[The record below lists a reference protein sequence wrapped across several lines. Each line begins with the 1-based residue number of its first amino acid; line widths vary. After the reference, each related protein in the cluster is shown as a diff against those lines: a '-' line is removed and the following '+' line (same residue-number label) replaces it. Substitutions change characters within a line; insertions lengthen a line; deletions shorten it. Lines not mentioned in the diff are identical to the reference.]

1 MKFILLFIAVCLL
14 IYLNAN
20 FILFLF
26 KMKKPVGGQKKK
38 EEFDPK
44 AFEKNGLTEDE
55 VMEIKEAFDLFD
67 SDKSGEIDV
76 EELKNAL
83 KNLGIDA
90 KNQTLANMMADL
102 DKDKSGQIDFN
113 EFIDMMT
120 AKMSD
125 RDTREDLEKVFR
137 LFLGDDDKADKIA
150 IKHLKRV
157 ARELNENM
165 SDEELQEMIVRADL
179 NKDQGVDFEEFYT
192 IMTKKI

>member
-1 MKFILLFIAVCLL
+1 
-14 IYLNAN
+14 
-20 FILFLF
+20 
-26 KMKKPVGGQKKK
+26 
-38 EEFDPK
+38 
-44 AFEKNGLTEDE
+44 
-55 VMEIKEAFDLFD
+55 MEIKEAFDLFD
-67 SDKSGEIDV
+67 TDKSGEIDV

-137 LFLGDDDKADKIA
+137 LFLGDDDKADKIT

>member
-1 MKFILLFIAVCLL
+1 
-14 IYLNAN
+14 
-20 FILFLF
+20 
-26 KMKKPVGGQKKK
+26 MKKPTGGKKQP
-38 EEFDPK
+38 EFNPK
-44 AFEKNGLTEDE
+44 AYEKNGLTEDE

-67 SDKSGEIDV
+67 SDKSGQIDT
-76 EELKNAL
+76 EELKQAL

-90 KNQTLANMMADL
+90 KNQTLSNMMNDL
-102 DKDKSGQIDFN
+102 DKDNSGQIDFE

-137 LFLGDDDKADKIA
+137 LFLGDDEKADKITV
-150 IKHLKRV
+150 KHLKRV

-165 SDEELQEMIVRADL
+165 TDDELQEMITRADL
-179 NKDQGVDFEEFYT
+179 NKDQGVDFEEFYQ

>member
-1 MKFILLFIAVCLL
+1 
-14 IYLNAN
+14 
-20 FILFLF
+20 
-26 KMKKPVGGQKKK
+26 MKKPTNNQQKKK

-44 AFEKNGLTEDE
+44 KYEKNGLTEDE

-67 SDKSGEIDV
+67 TDKSGEIDV

-137 LFLGDDDKADKIA
+137 LFLGDDDKADKIT

>member
-1 MKFILLFIAVCLL
+1 
-14 IYLNAN
+14 
-20 FILFLF
+20 
-26 KMKKPVGGQKKK
+26 MKKPVGGQQKKK

-44 AFEKNGLTEDE
+44 KFEKNGLTEDE

-137 LFLGDDDKADKIA
+137 LFLGDDDKADKIT

-165 SDEELQEMIVRADL
+165 SDEELQEMVVRADL

>member
-1 MKFILLFIAVCLL
+1 
-14 IYLNAN
+14 
-20 FILFLF
+20 
-26 KMKKPVGGQKKK
+26 
-38 EEFDPK
+38 
-44 AFEKNGLTEDE
+44 
-55 VMEIKEAFDLFD
+55 MEIKEAFDLFD
-67 SDKSGEIDV
+67 TDKSGQIDK
-76 EELKNAL
+76 EELKQAL

-90 KNQTLANMMADL
+90 KNQTLTNMMNDL
-102 DKDKSGQIDFN
+102 DKDGSGQIDFD

-137 LFLGDDDKADKIA
+137 LFLGDDDKADKIT

-165 SDEELQEMIVRADL
+165 SDEELQEMIARADL
-179 NKDQGVDFEEFYT
+179 NKDQGVDFEEFYQ

>member
-1 MKFILLFIAVCLL
+1 
-14 IYLNAN
+14 
-20 FILFLF
+20 
-26 KMKKPVGGQKKK
+26 MKKNTTKKP
-38 EEFDPK
+38 EFNAK
-44 AFEKNGLTEDE
+44 NYEKNGLTEDE

-67 SDKSGEIDV
+67 TDKSGQIDK
-76 EELKNAL
+76 EELKQAL

-90 KNQTLANMMADL
+90 KNQTLTNMMNDL
-102 DKDKSGQIDFN
+102 DKDGSGQIDFD

-137 LFLGDDDKADKIA
+137 LFLGDDDKADKIT

-165 SDEELQEMIVRADL
+165 SDEELQEMIARADL
-179 NKDQGVDFEEFYT
+179 NKDQGVDFEEFYQ

>member
-1 MKFILLFIAVCLL
+1 
-14 IYLNAN
+14 
-20 FILFLF
+20 
-26 KMKKPVGGQKKK
+26 MKKPQGTNKKND
-38 EEFDPK
+38 FDAK
-44 AFEKNGLTEDE
+44 KYEKNGLTEDE

-67 SDKSGEIDV
+67 TDKSGEIDTN
-76 EELKNAL
+76 ELKQAL

-102 DKDKSGQIDFN
+102 DKDNSGQIDFG

-137 LFLGDDDKADKIA
+137 LFLGDDDKADKIQL
-150 IKHLKRV
+150 KHLKRV

-165 SDEELQEMIVRADL
+165 SEEELQEMITRADL
-179 NKDQGVDFEEFYT
+179 NKDQGVDFEEFYQ

>member
-1 MKFILLFIAVCLL
+1 
-14 IYLNAN
+14 
-20 FILFLF
+20 
-26 KMKKPVGGQKKK
+26 MKKPQGTTNKKN
-38 EEFDPK
+38 EFDAK
-44 AFEKNGLTEDE
+44 KYEKNGLTEDE

-67 SDKSGEIDV
+67 TDKSGEIDTN
-76 EELKNAL
+76 ELKQAL

-102 DKDKSGQIDFN
+102 DKDNSGQIDFG

-137 LFLGDDDKADKIA
+137 LFLGDDDKADKIQL
-150 IKHLKRV
+150 KHLKRV

-165 SDEELQEMIVRADL
+165 SEEELQEMITRADL
-179 NKDQGVDFEEFYT
+179 NKDSGVDFEEFYS

>member
-1 MKFILLFIAVCLL
+1 
-14 IYLNAN
+14 
-20 FILFLF
+20 
-26 KMKKPVGGQKKK
+26 MKKPTTKKT
-38 EEFDPK
+38 EFNPK
-44 AFEKNGLTEDE
+44 NYEKNGLTEDE

-67 SDKSGEIDV
+67 SDKSGEIDTD
-76 EELKNAL
+76 ELKQAL

-102 DKDKSGQIDFN
+102 DKDNSGKIDFD

-125 RDTREDLEKVFR
+125 RDTREDLEKVYR
-137 LFLGDDDKADKIA
+137 LFLGDDDKADKIQL
-150 IKHLKRV
+150 KHLKRV

-165 SDEELQEMIVRADL
+165 SEEELQEMITRADL
-179 NKDQGVDFEEFYT
+179 NKDQGVDFEEFYQ

>member
-1 MKFILLFIAVCLL
+1 
-14 IYLNAN
+14 
-20 FILFLF
+20 
-26 KMKKPVGGQKKK
+26 MKKPVAAQKKK

-67 SDKSGEIDV
+67 SDKSGQIDV

-125 RDTREDLEKVFR
+125 RDTREDLEKVCR
-137 LFLGDDDKADKIA
+137 PD
-150 IKHLKRV
+150 
-157 ARELNENM
+157 
-165 SDEELQEMIVRADL
+165 
-179 NKDQGVDFEEFYT
+179 
-192 IMTKKI
+192 

>member
-1 MKFILLFIAVCLL
+1 
-14 IYLNAN
+14 
-20 FILFLF
+20 
-26 KMKKPVGGQKKK
+26 MKKPQGTTTKKN
-38 EEFDPK
+38 EFDAK
-44 AFEKNGLTEDE
+44 KYEKNGLTEDE
-55 VMEIKEAFDLFD
+55 VLEIKEAFDLFD
-67 SDKSGEIDV
+67 TDKSGEIDTN
-76 EELKNAL
+76 ELKQAL

-102 DKDKSGQIDFN
+102 DKDNSGQIDFG

-137 LFLGDDDKADKIA
+137 LFLGDDDKADKIQL
-150 IKHLKRV
+150 KHLKRV

-165 SDEELQEMIVRADL
+165 SEEELQEMITRADL
-179 NKDQGVDFEEFYT
+179 NKDQGVDFEEFYQ

>member
-1 MKFILLFIAVCLL
+1 M
-14 IYLNAN
+14 
-20 FILFLF
+20 
-26 KMKKPVGGQKKK
+26 
-38 EEFDPK
+38 
-44 AFEKNGLTEDE
+44 TEDE

-67 SDKSGEIDV
+67 SDKSGEIDTD
-76 EELKNAL
+76 ELKQAL

-102 DKDKSGQIDFN
+102 DKDNSGKIDFA

-137 LFLGDDDKADKIA
+137 LFLGDDDKSDKILL
-150 IKHLKRV
+150 KHLKRV

-165 SDEELQEMIVRADL
+165 SDDEL
-179 NKDQGVDFEEFYT
+179 
-192 IMTKKI
+192 

>member
-1 MKFILLFIAVCLL
+1 
-14 IYLNAN
+14 
-20 FILFLF
+20 
-26 KMKKPVGGQKKK
+26 MKKPQGTTNKKN
-38 EEFDPK
+38 EFDAK
-44 AFEKNGLTEDE
+44 KYEKNGLTEDE

-67 SDKSGEIDV
+67 TDKSGEIDTN
-76 EELKNAL
+76 ELKQAL

-102 DKDKSGQIDFN
+102 DKDNSGQIDFG

-137 LFLGDDDKADKIA
+137 LFLGDDDKADKIQL
-150 IKHLKRV
+150 KHLKRV

-165 SDEELQEMIVRADL
+165 SEEELQEMITRADL
-179 NKDQGVDFEEFYT
+179 NKDQGVDFEEFYQ